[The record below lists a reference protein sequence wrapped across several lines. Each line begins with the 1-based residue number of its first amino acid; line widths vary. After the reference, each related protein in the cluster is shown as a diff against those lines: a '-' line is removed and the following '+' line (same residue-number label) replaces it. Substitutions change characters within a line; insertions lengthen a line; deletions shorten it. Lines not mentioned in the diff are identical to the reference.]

1 MLDDLAK
8 ESNVKL
14 IAQEPTALTILC
26 IGSMTST
33 MGREGGREGERHVQW
48 SHNSKPL
55 KTE

>member
-14 IAQEPTALTILC
+14 IAQEPTALKILC

-33 MGREGGREGERHVQW
+33 MERKGGRESAMYNGVIAP
-48 SHNSKPL
+48 NL
-55 KTE
+55 